1 MKSVYGVCVIADRM
15 RTVEIIAPSAR
26 SSLPV
31 AEMSELTI
39 CMLLI
44 CYNVKQNR

>member
-1 MKSVYGVCVIADRM
+1 MVFVQLLIQCEWLNLLFPQ
-15 RTVEIIAPSAR
+15 TEAP
-26 SSLPV
+26 LPV

-44 CYNVKQNR
+44 CYNVQE